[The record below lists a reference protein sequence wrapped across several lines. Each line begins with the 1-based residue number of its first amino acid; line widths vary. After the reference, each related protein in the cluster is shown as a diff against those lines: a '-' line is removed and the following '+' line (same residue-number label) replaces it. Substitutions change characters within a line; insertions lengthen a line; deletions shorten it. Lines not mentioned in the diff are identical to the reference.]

1 MPTKIRLQRYGK
13 KRFAFYHVVVADARA
28 PRDGKFIEKLGTY
41 NPNDNPATIDINFD
55 RCLHWVKQGAQ
66 PSDTCRALLSYK
78 GVMHK
83 DHLDR
88 GVLKGA
94 LTQEQADK
102 KFEAW
107 MKEKEGKV
115 LGKKDRLAKASAD
128 AKKARLAAEQEANAK
143 KAAEVLAKAKPAA
156 EETASEVVAEESADT
171 EVKAEETKA
180 VVETPVA
187 EGTPAEEV
195 KKEAPVA
202 KETPAKE
209 VKKEAPVAEET
220 PAKEVKKEAPVAK
233 ETPAEEVKEE
243 APVAEETPAKEVKEE
258 APVAE
263 ETPAEEVKEEAPVA
277 EETPAKE
284 VKAEATEEVPAED
297 AANEQAEKDE
307 A

>member
-13 KRFAFYHVVVADARA
+13 KKFAFFHVVVADARA

-41 NPNDNPATIDINFD
+41 NPNNNPATIDISFE

-115 LGKKDRLAKASAD
+115 LGKTDSLAKATAN
-128 AKKARLAAEQEANAK
+128 AKLARMAAEKEANAK
-143 KAAEVLAKAKPAA
+143 KAAEVLAKATPPVEVAPA
-156 EETASEVVAEESADT
+156 VVAEE
-171 EVKAEETKA
+171 VAEPIVE
-180 VVETPVA
+180 ETPVA
-187 EGTPAEEV
+187 
-195 KKEAPVA
+195 
-202 KETPAKE
+202 
-209 VKKEAPVAEET
+209 
-220 PAKEVKKEAPVAK
+220 
-233 ETPAEEVKEE
+233 EVKEE
-243 APVAEETPAKEVKEE
+243 APAAEEKKEE
-258 APVAE
+258 A
-263 ETPAEEVKEEAPVA
+263 
-277 EETPAKE
+277 
-284 VKAEATEEVPAED
+284 
-297 AANEQAEKDE
+297 
-307 A
+307 